1 MHVPQ
6 HTCSQRKICRSRFTE
21 LCGECLTSLS
31 HLSVCRFKALAA
43 VSVIKAV
50 SAIVWLLGQSRL
62 YMRQGLVS
70 GWWRSSGLEGT
81 WDLPHQLTVLI
92 LQCWNRTVTGQS
104 RSSAC
109 LSPAVVLASPFL
121 ATRYHFW
128 LQIYLS
134 LRQHTLHS
142 AWHTGYIIFVIMIA
156 LLLYFCL
163 KQEGPMWLRLASSL
177 LCAKEDL
184 ELPWQNLPSPKD

>member
-21 LCGECLTSLS
+21 LCGERLTSLS

-109 LSPAVVLASPFL
+109 LSCCCPSVPFSC
-121 ATRYHFW
+121 H
-128 LQIYLS
+128 Q
-134 LRQHTLHS
+134 
-142 AWHTGYIIFVIMIA
+142 V
-156 LLLYFCL
+156 
-163 KQEGPMWLRLASSL
+163 SL
-177 LCAKEDL
+177 LTANILVSKATYTSQCLAHRIHNICYYDC
-184 ELPWQNLPSPKD
+184 SPPLFLFKTRRSHVAQAGLKLIVC